1 MDQAVLKTQQW
12 LNKTY
17 IGKSGYIKVS
27 EDGVTGWGTMKGL
40 TTALQIELGISL
52 PNGNFGPATTAAF
65 ANLASG
71 STKANQIYI
80 LQGALFCKGYN
91 PGGFNGT
98 FGNGTKNAVTKL
110 QSDAGLS
117 NPTGI
122 VNSLLMKSLLS
133 MDAFVLLNYGEFYGN
148 SGIRTIQQN
157 LNRDYSANKYFAKD
171 IGLVPCDGIYGRSTN
186 KALLYALQIEEG
198 ISVPNGV
205 FGPATKANC
214 PTIPTRSTNPKFI
227 FLLQYAL
234 YCNGFDP
241 NGFDGKFGDGAIKA
255 VTNFQKFTCLY
266 ADGIAGPQT
275 WASLLVST
283 GDALRKGTM
292 CDCAT
297 SITPARAQ
305 TLVANKYKSV
315 GRYLTGKFKMTSSEL
330 KTIFAAGLKV
340 FPIFE
345 TGGYQLSYFNALQG
359 NKDAKAAIAAASS
372 FGFDSGAIIYFT
384 VDFDALDGNVT
395 SSILPYFSEIYQVF
409 KRTGTTY
416 KIGIYAPRN
425 VCSRV
430 SQAGYSCSSF
440 VCDMSSGFSGNLGYP
455 LPKDWAIDQI
465 STISLGSGD
474 GLIEIDNNI
483 SSGRDLGVSSVNPG
497 NNAAGIPDPFT
508 PSIPTPTTPLIPLS
522 NGFEYIVVSGKEK
535 DVENGVNRYKYN
547 FIETAL
553 KKLYGYY
560 QNKKNIPSGSVR
572 LKDTY
577 TWLIHKFQYTDSD
590 IAHFQ
595 ATANRFGYNIVIF
608 NSNEEFINYINSG
621 SLSGNDT
628 RNQLIKEFTMF
639 SHGHPGDICFSTLS
653 NGDDTPFY
661 TSDIA
666 KLNKNVFYDNKSE
679 FYSCNVATGT
689 PDENKLFESF
699 GYTWSIHFRCSS
711 VKACFRKTT
720 YEYICNKSTLENLTK
735 KIDRIPYGYIQT
747 GSYNYPEPTD
757 ETSDSTWVWIFP
769 LIKS

>member
-1 MDQAVLKTQQW
+1 MDQAILKTQQW

-17 IGKSGYIKVS
+17 SGKNGYTQIS
-27 EDGVTGWGTMKGL
+27 EDGVTGWGTIKGL
-40 TTALQIELGISL
+40 TTALQIELGISS
-52 PNGNFGPATTAAF
+52 PNGNFGPATSAAF
-65 ANLASG
+65 KDL
-71 STKANQIYI
+71 STSSTQTNQIYI

-91 PGGFNGT
+91 PGGFTGI
-98 FGNGTKNAVTKL
+98 FGDNTKNAITKL
-110 QSDAGLS
+110 QADAGLS
-117 NPTGI
+117 NPTGV

-133 MDAFVLLNYGEFYGN
+133 MDAFVLLNYGEFYGD
-148 SGIRTIQQN
+148 SCIRTIQQN
-157 LNRDYSANKYFAKD
+157 LNRDYSSNQYFAKD

-198 ISVPNGV
+198 IAVPNGV

-214 PTIPTRSTNPKFI
+214 PTIPTKTTNPKFVY
-227 FLLQYAL
+227 LLQYAL

-241 NGFDGKFGDGAIKA
+241 NGFDGKYSSGTQTA
-255 VTNFQKFTCLY
+255 VTNFQKFTCLG
-266 ADGIAGPQT
+266 ADGTAGQQT

-283 GDALRKGTM
+283 GDPSRKGTM

-297 SITPARAQ
+297 TITSSKAQ
-305 TLVANKYKSV
+305 PLVANGYRSV
-315 GRYLTGKFKMTSSEL
+315 GRYLTGKFKMTPSEL
-330 KTIFAAGLKV
+330 NTIFAAGLKV

-345 TGGYQLSYFNALQG
+345 TGGYQLSYFSALQG

-372 FGFDSGAIIYFT
+372 FGFDGGTIIYFT
-384 VDFDALDGNVT
+384 VDFDALDGDVT
-395 SSILPYFSEIYQVF
+395 ASILPYFSEIYQVF

-430 SQAGYSCSSF
+430 SEAGYSCSSF
-440 VCDMSSGFSGNLGYP
+440 VCDMSSGFSGNLGCP

-465 STISLGSGD
+465 STVSLGSGD

-483 SSGRDLGVSSVNPG
+483 SSGRDLGVSSVHLG
-497 NNAAGIPDPFT
+497 NNAAGIPDPLT
-508 PSIPTPTTPLIPLS
+508 PSIPTPTPPSLPLS

-535 DVENGVNRYKYN
+535 DVENGVERYKYN

-553 KKLYGYY
+553 KKLYEYY
-560 QNKKNIPSGSVR
+560 QSQKNIPSGSVR

-577 TWLIHKFQYTDSD
+577 TWLIHRFQYTDSD
-590 IAHFQ
+590 ISNFQ
-595 ATANRFGYNIVIF
+595 ATANRFGYNLVIF

-621 SLSGNDT
+621 SLSGNGT

-661 TSDIA
+661 TADIA
-666 KLNKNVFYDNKSE
+666 KLDSKVFYDNKSE
-679 FYSCNVATGT
+679 FYSCNVATGN
-689 PDENKLFESF
+689 PDENKLSESF
-699 GYTWSIHFRCSS
+699 GYTWSTHLGCSS

-720 YEYICNKSTLENLTK
+720 YVYICNKSTYENVTK
-735 KIDRIPYGYIQT
+735 NIERSYCGYIQT
-747 GSYNYPEPTD
+747 GSYHYPEPTD
-757 ETSDSTWVWIFP
+757 ETSDSRWVWIYP
-769 LIKS
+769 LTKS